1 MTNVLRWMG
10 VLVVAVAGVLVAPG
24 PARAQG
30 CVCQKQGGPVFGGVG
45 PYIETG
51 SWQLLLFY
59 RGYQSEEH
67 FRGRERFIELDANGP
82 RNQQQLTVASL
93 TWAPSTRLNLS
104 LSVPVFSNDF
114 DVRRQPPGGG
124 ERVWVPIGASG
135 LGDINV
141 QGRYWILDPNGPH
154 AGGHNIGVSLGVK
167 LPTGRSDRTDEYF
180 GRQVPVDVS
189 IQTGDGHWGGL
200 TKLHA
205 FQNAGPATLFATG
218 TYLFVPGDTTEVP
231 TFFGS
236 LNNPNN
242 TTYNSAADQFSVQ
255 MGGSVTI
262 IDKWLIPSLA
272 FRVEGV
278 PVSDLFGASDGFR
291 RPGVIGFVE
300 PGLNFVFG
308 RHLIG
313 VNLAI
318 RSYVNIRDS
327 PTSTRVEDAT
337 VPKYMVTAGYSV
349 RF

>member
-1 MTNVLRWMG
+1 MKAALAWACVS
-10 VLVVAVAGVLVAPG
+10 AGALGALLSPTSV
-24 PARAQG
+24 RAQG

-45 PYIETG
+45 PYLEDG
-51 SWQLLLFY
+51 SWQVLVFY

-67 FRGRERFIELDANGP
+67 FRGREPFTELDGNGP
-82 RNQQQLTVASL
+82 RNAQRLTTADV
-93 TWAPSTRLNLS
+93 TWAASTRLNLS

-114 DVRRQPPGGG
+114 DIRRPPPGGG

-141 QGRYWILDPNGPH
+141 RARYWILDPNGRH
-154 AGGHNIGVSLGVK
+154 GGSHNVGLSLGVK
-167 LPTGRSDRTDEYF
+167 LPTGKQDRMDEYF

-189 IQTGDGHWGGL
+189 IQTGDGRWGGL
-200 TKLHA
+200 ASLYA

-218 TYLFVPGDTTEVP
+218 TYLFVPGNTTSVP

-236 LNNPNN
+236 LRNPDNS
-242 TTYNSAADQFSVQ
+242 TLNSAADQFSVQ
-255 MGGSVTI
+255 LGGSVTI
-262 IDKWLIPSLA
+262 VDRWLIPSLA
-272 FRVEGV
+272 YRIEGV

-300 PGLNFVFG
+300 PGFNFVFG

-313 VNLAI
+313 VSLAI
-318 RSYVNIRDS
+318 RSYVNIKDS
-327 PTSTRVEDAT
+327 PTSTRIEDAT
-337 VPKYMVTAGYSV
+337 VPKYMLTAGYSV